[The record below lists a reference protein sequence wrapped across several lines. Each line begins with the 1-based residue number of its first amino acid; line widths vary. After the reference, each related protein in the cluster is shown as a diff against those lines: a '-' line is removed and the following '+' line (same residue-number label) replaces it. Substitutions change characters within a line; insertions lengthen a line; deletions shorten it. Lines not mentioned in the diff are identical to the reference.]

1 MLQGSNS
8 ETIIVKIADLLS
20 TYGVLPA
27 LLGGTI
33 LAGILASTMSTA
45 DSQLLAASSAV
56 SSDLLGNIRFIPVN
70 NKNGTT
76 NAGDLK
82 LKINYDIVTKVTDTS
97 NLTSTIT
104 NKEVSLPKNTFKKGT
119 KHTYVLTI
127 KMNAIKITV
136 EDNMEGW
143 TDDSD
148 SDINVEK

>member
-1 MLQGSNS
+1 MLNS
-8 ETIIVKIADLLS
+8 AQIFILSYSFSTEQDLSDFLNKTTTDQWGYNKS
-20 TYGVLPA
+20 SINVSDDQNATA
-27 LLGGTI
+27 LF
-33 LAGILASTMSTA
+33 
-45 DSQLLAASSAV
+45 
-56 SSDLLGNIRFIPVN
+56 SDTKALYFIPVN
-70 NKNGTT
+70 NKNGTA